1 MEKSAITKL
10 SPPWY
15 AYHRKVQAMFGR
27 DPEVHVKDL
36 AEIGECR
43 YSYMI
48 LISDKEKAKAIKAI
62 LPQNVKMGNIEIDL
76 AILGPDE
83 DDIDPLDKSDSEIYE
98 TAFSENPIFEKT
110 AVRSFG
116 PFETSYCIFKKEVIQ
131 FWNDDLYDYYG
142 NYSRLAS
149 DIARELF
156 NPSEI
161 QYCISAE

>member
-1 MEKSAITKL
+1 
-10 SPPWY
+10 
-15 AYHRKVQAMFGR
+15 MFGR

-98 TAFSENPIFEKT
+98 KAFSENPIFEKT